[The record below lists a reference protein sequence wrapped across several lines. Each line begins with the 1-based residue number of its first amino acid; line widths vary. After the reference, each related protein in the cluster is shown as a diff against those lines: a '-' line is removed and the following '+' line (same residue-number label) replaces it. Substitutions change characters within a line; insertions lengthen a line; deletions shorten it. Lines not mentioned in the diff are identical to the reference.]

1 MFQALASLAQP
12 IFNNGKLV
20 ANLKVSKA
28 EEKIAQMNY
37 QQTILEAGKEVSDA
51 LHQYDAT
58 SKKLVQDRAQ
68 IEQLEKAVAYTSALF
83 QSAQSTYLEILS
95 AQQSLLSAQLTEVS
109 DNVQRMQAVVSLY
122 SAIGG
127 GKCSKV
133 MISPLAYVDSS
144 AKIGKNVTI
153 HPFAY
158 IDKNVEIG
166 DDCEIM
172 PHASLMSGT
181 RMGNRNRV
189 FNGAVIAAEPQ
200 DFFYKGGDTIAVIGD
215 DNVIRENVVINRSS
229 TAEGRTS
236 IGNGNFLH
244 EGVHVSHDTQIGN
257 RSVFG
262 YGSKI
267 SGNCILEDYV
277 IFGGNVLMSQGS
289 RVGAWAMIQTGCRFR
304 KDIPPFIVA
313 AQEPTTYYGV
323 NSFIMSHEGFSEKV
337 IKHISH
343 AYRIIF
349 QGNSSLTDALLM
361 IKDQVPMSKEIQHII
376 DFVGESKLGIVK

>member
-1 MFQALASLAQP
+1 
-12 IFNNGKLV
+12 
-20 ANLKVSKA
+20 
-28 EEKIAQMNY
+28 
-37 QQTILEAGKEVSDA
+37 
-51 LHQYDAT
+51 
-58 SKKLVQDRAQ
+58 
-68 IEQLEKAVAYTSALF
+68 
-83 QSAQSTYLEILS
+83 
-95 AQQSLLSAQLTEVS
+95 
-109 DNVQRMQAVVSLY
+109 
-122 SAIGG
+122 
-127 GKCSKV
+127 
-133 MISPLAYVDSS
+133 MISPLAYIDPS

-166 DDCEIM
+166 DDCVIM

-200 DFFYKGGDTIAVIGD
+200 DFLYKGGDTVTIIGD

-229 TAEGRTS
+229 RADGSTR

-244 EGVHVSHDTQIGN
+244 EGVHVSHDTIIGN
-257 RSVFG
+257 CSVFG

-267 SGNCILEDYV
+267 SGNCLLEDYV

-289 RVGAWAMIQTGCRFR
+289 RVGRWAMIETGCRFR

-313 AQEPTTYYGV
+313 AKEPITYYGV
-323 NSFIMSHEGFSEKV
+323 NSFVMQHEGFQEKI

-349 QGNSSLTDALLM
+349 QGNCSITDALFM
-361 IKDQVPMSKEIQHII
+361 IKDQVPMSDEIEHII
-376 DFVGESKLGIVK
+376 SFVGDSKLGIIR

>member
-1 MFQALASLAQP
+1 MCSVCKRLSVYTVP
-12 IFNNGKLV
+12 SVVVENN
-20 ANLKVSKA
+20 NL
-28 EEKIAQMNY
+28 
-37 QQTILEAGKEVSDA
+37 
-51 LHQYDAT
+51 
-58 SKKLVQDRAQ
+58 
-68 IEQLEKAVAYTSALF
+68 
-83 QSAQSTYLEILS
+83 
-95 AQQSLLSAQLTEVS
+95 
-109 DNVQRMQAVVSLY
+109 
-122 SAIGG
+122 
-127 GKCSKV
+127 KCSKV

-257 RSVFG
+257 CSVFG

-267 SGNCILEDYV
+267 PE
-277 IFGGNVLMSQGS
+277 
-289 RVGAWAMIQTGCRFR
+289 
-304 KDIPPFIVA
+304 IV
-313 AQEPTTYYGV
+313 
-323 NSFIMSHEGFSEKV
+323 SWKIM
-337 IKHISH
+337 
-343 AYRIIF
+343 
-349 QGNSSLTDALLM
+349 
-361 IKDQVPMSKEIQHII
+361 
-376 DFVGESKLGIVK
+376 

>member
-1 MFQALASLAQP
+1 
-12 IFNNGKLV
+12 
-20 ANLKVSKA
+20 
-28 EEKIAQMNY
+28 
-37 QQTILEAGKEVSDA
+37 
-51 LHQYDAT
+51 
-58 SKKLVQDRAQ
+58 
-68 IEQLEKAVAYTSALF
+68 
-83 QSAQSTYLEILS
+83 
-95 AQQSLLSAQLTEVS
+95 
-109 DNVQRMQAVVSLY
+109 
-122 SAIGG
+122 
-127 GKCSKV
+127 

-153 HPFAY
+153 ILLRTLIRTWRSGMIARSCLMPAWWAVHAW
-158 IDKNVEIG
+158 EIATVYLT
-166 DDCEIM
+166 ELL
-172 PHASLMSGT
+172 SLLSL
-181 RMGNRNRV
+181 R
-189 FNGAVIAAEPQ
+189 I
-200 DFFYKGGDTIAVIGD
+200 FFYKGGDTIAVIGD

-337 IKHISH
+337 IKPHQSCVPDH
-343 AYRIIF
+343 LPK
-349 QGNSSLTDALLM
+349 GNR
-361 IKDQVPMSKEIQHII
+361 QPY
-376 DFVGESKLGIVK
+376 G